1 MLAHTETRY
10 SRPQAGKSRPEGEDV
25 SLEDGAARLLGI
37 PFFGLVIPRVTDS
50 LAGLSVEDPAYWVG
64 SAWFLLLSAAVWHA
78 NRWSH
83 LEQRRRWRWVH
94 APVRKVAAL
103 LLSIVAITSALTVS
117 SMLSWYTWLEVAPPW
132 PVITSVV
139 TIVVACVACVIHLY
153 ETMFLVRE
161 QADARTRVASLERA
175 HAAAVLEALHAQAD
189 PRFLFHSLDTL
200 GRLIATSPAK
210 AAAFN
215 EHLAEV
221 QRYMLRHSRAT
232 LVSLAEELRF
242 LADYVA
248 LMKIRFGAA
257 LTVTINLEPE
267 VIAIAASGS
276 GANRGPRLPPTALQ
290 LAVQSA
296 IERSELEQGTA
307 LTIAL
312 HLNDESIEVRGG
324 IPRGHRDS
332 EGLRLL
338 DERSQLATGRAL
350 QREERAGQLVLR
362 IPISPGRT
370 P

>member
-1 MLAHTETRY
+1 MLAHTEAGY
-10 SRPQAGKSRPEGEDV
+10 SPPQAGESRPEGDDV
-25 SLEDGAARLLGI
+25 SPEDGVARLVGI
-37 PFFGLVIPRVTDS
+37 PLFGLVIPRVTDS
-50 LAGLSVEDPAYWVG
+50 LAGFSVEDPAYWAG
-64 SAWFLLLSAAVWHA
+64 SVWFLLLSAAVWHA

-83 LEQRRRWRWVH
+83 FEQRRRWRWVH
-94 APVRKVAAL
+94 APVRKVAGL
-103 LLSIVAITSALTVS
+103 LLSIVVITSTLTLS
-117 SMLSWYTWLEVAPPW
+117 SMLSWYAWLEVAPPW
-132 PVITSVV
+132 PVVASVV
-139 TIVVACVACVIHLY
+139 VIVVVCVACVIHLY
-153 ETMFLVRE
+153 ETMFLIRE

-175 HAAAVLEALHAQAD
+175 RAAAVLEALRAQAD
-189 PRFLFHSLDTL
+189 PRFLFHSFATL

-221 QRYMLRHSRAT
+221 QRYVLRHSRAT

-257 LTVTINLEPE
+257 LTVTINLEPD
-267 VIAIAASGS
+267 VLAIAASGS
-276 GANRGPRLPPTALQ
+276 GVNRGPRLPPTALQ

-296 IERSELEQGTA
+296 IERSGLEQGEA

-312 HLNDESIEVRGG
+312 HLNAESVEVRGG
-324 IPRGHRDS
+324 PPRGHRDS

-338 DERSQLATGRAL
+338 DERSRLAAGRAL

-362 IPISPGRT
+362 IPISPKA